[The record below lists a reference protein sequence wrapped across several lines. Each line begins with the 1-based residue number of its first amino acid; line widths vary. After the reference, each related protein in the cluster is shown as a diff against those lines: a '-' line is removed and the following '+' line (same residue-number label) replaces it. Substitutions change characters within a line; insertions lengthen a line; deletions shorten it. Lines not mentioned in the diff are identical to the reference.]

1 MHLVLW
7 FATGFLLASSVARL
21 LRRPTGQPS
30 GAQRQPTLLSLKGAI
45 LILLIF
51 LAVLLAAGVDTAT
64 LPQWVLSW
72 RSPFLGTRFQF
83 LLWGAIFGALF
94 QVFMDPISAGAKKIF
109 DATIGN
115 KKTTAWALQ
124 GTLAVLIVIAAVYL
138 LKPDLLTSLRSVEY
152 GGVKLTLAEQSTT
165 ARIASLNYKDFLW
178 GFTLTQYED
187 LYKNYIREDSLRGKA
202 SRWVRDGVVDHN
214 RNEITKA
221 LYPKYVAPV
230 VDALICLE
238 HNQAIDSAPHDP
250 NLNAYAVRWQ
260 RFISYLRKGA
270 PDLDENRTRAFLRDI
285 AELSDG
291 ITGYVGGV
299 VAACRPTMND
309 FELSPISDA
318 DEVEVVA
325 SKVTKLYNESK
336 RLIWKSGDPSDFQV
350 LLILEP
356 YLVGALSDLIAI
368 LKDQERKAEFLVR
381 TLEGFHRSDDMLTPG
396 IINLFYQAA
405 DAQLKSSENWP
416 FDEILIEIDYAIRGV
431 SLMIARSSK
440 MMEDHRRS
448 GLSTRRKDNN
458 GVVKPS
464 LEQEVLETFER
475 NLFILLSEKLALF
488 NQRALG
494 SERLND
500 AERQDWLHTYSR
512 MIEILRARNSA
523 PISVIESLPAAP
535 LDEQSRQSWDQAHI
549 GPEFL
554 LDGSISMAMS
564 SMLIEEGGGKI
575 SALGCNT
582 ALYFERNAHA
592 RADDLMQSSEA
603 FVRKNHDVLVTNL
616 KVSRILSIISNRIAN
631 SCDWRPDELR
641 LDQPEQSSST
651 TTK

>member
-1 MHLVLW
+1 
-7 FATGFLLASSVARL
+7 
-21 LRRPTGQPS
+21 
-30 GAQRQPTLLSLKGAI
+30 LSLKGGI
-45 LILLIF
+45 LLLLIF
-51 LAVLLAAGVDTAT
+51 LAVGLAAGTDTAT
-64 LPQWVLSW
+64 LPQWVISW

-83 LLWGAIFGALF
+83 LLWGAIFGAFF
-94 QVFMDPISAGAKKIF
+94 QVFIVPIRAGAKQIF

-115 KKTTAWALQ
+115 KETPAWALQ
-124 GTLAVLIVIAAVYL
+124 GTLAILIVAAAVYL

-165 ARIASLNYKDFLW
+165 ARVANLNYKDFLW

-187 LYKNYIREDSLRGKA
+187 FYENYIKEDSLRGEA
-202 SRWVRDGVVDHN
+202 SRWVRDGVVEHN

-230 VDALICLE
+230 VNALICLE

-260 RFISYLRKGA
+260 RFLSYLRKGA
-270 PDLDENRTRAFLRDI
+270 PDLDENRTKAFLRDI
-285 AELSDG
+285 GELSDG
-291 ITGYVGGV
+291 IKGYAGGV
-299 VAACRPTMND
+299 VAACRSAPTD

-318 DEVEVVA
+318 DEVQVVA

-336 RLIWKSGDPSDFQV
+336 RLIWKSGDSSDFQV

-368 LKDQERKAEFLVR
+368 LRDQQRKAEFLAR

-416 FDEILIEIDYAIRGV
+416 FDEILTEIDYAIRGV

-440 MMEDHRRS
+440 MMEDRRRS
-448 GLSTRRKDNN
+448 RLSTRRKDNN
-458 GVVKPS
+458 GVVKPP
-464 LEQEVLETFER
+464 LEQEILETFER

-488 NQRALG
+488 NQRALA
-494 SERLND
+494 SERLSD
-500 AERQDWLHTYSR
+500 AARQDWLYTYSR
-512 MIEILRARNSA
+512 MIEILRARHSA
-523 PISVIESLPAAP
+523 PISVIENLPAAP
-535 LDEQSRQSWDQAHI
+535 LDEQTRQSWDQAHI

-554 LDGSISMAMS
+554 VDGSISMAMS
-564 SMLIEEGGGKI
+564 SMLIEEGEGKI

-582 ALYFERNAHA
+582 ALYFERNARA
-592 RADDLMQSSEA
+592 RANDLMQSSEA
-603 FVRKNHDVLVTNL
+603 FVRKNQDAVVNNL
-616 KVSRILSIISNRIAN
+616 KITRILSIISNRIAN
-631 SCDWRPDELR
+631 SCDWRPDESR
-641 LDQPEQSSST
+641 LDQLEQSPSKST
-651 TTK
+651 K